1 MSAPFR
7 LGPRDAFLQWDERTR
22 GAHIG
27 PIVINDRFLLVAG
40 VQVPNLASHVLGL
53 TLQRLA
59 GDWQRAHAVRPWLV
73 ETCVQ
78 SSRPGTSHKAAGWQ
92 CVGHTQGRPPG
103 ADEAVETKAVWLRGL
118 EPDWQPQ
125 LCQPPERELG
135 LYRELEPADLRQRR
149 AALARPLAALRLDL
163 HLTGVATD
171 WWTVRGAVG
180 AVTLRRAAL

>member
-59 GDWQRAHAVRPWLV
+59 RDWQRAHSVRPWLV

-135 LYRELEPADLRQRR
+135 LYPELEPADLRQRR

>member
-1 MSAPFR
+1 MS
-7 LGPRDAFLQWDERTR
+7 
-22 GAHIG
+22 
-27 PIVINDRFLLVAG
+27 NDRFLLVAG

-59 GDWQRAHAVRPWLV
+59 RDWQRAHAVRPWLV

-78 SSRPGTSHKAAGWQ
+78 GSRPGTSHKAAGWQ

-135 LYRELEPADLRQRR
+135 LYPELEPAVSVSAVRRSRARWPPCDSISTLLGWLRTGG
-149 AALARPLAALRLDL
+149 RLEVL
-163 HLTGVATD
+163 
-171 WWTVRGAVG
+171 
-180 AVTLRRAAL
+180 